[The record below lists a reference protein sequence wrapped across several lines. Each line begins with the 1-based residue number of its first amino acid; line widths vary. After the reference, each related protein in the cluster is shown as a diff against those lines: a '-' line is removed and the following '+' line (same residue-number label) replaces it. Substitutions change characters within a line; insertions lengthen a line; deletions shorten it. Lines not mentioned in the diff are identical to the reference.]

1 MAETLK
7 KLDFGVSEDLKT
19 ITVPTFRDDVRCMND
34 IAEEI
39 LRMYGYDKIQST
51 LSQKARPTLGA
62 RTERQNFDNNLHD
75 MLVGMGMNEIETFSF
90 ISPSWYDK
98 IRLSPDDSRRNC
110 VVISNPLGEDTS
122 VMRTTTLPSML
133 KTLGDNYS
141 VKNRDFKLFEMSK
154 VYLPTT
160 SDKLPEEPA
169 RLTLGFHTPK
179 NDGFYLMKG
188 YVEAIL
194 DLAGVKGASFRSV
207 STEPTFHPGRCA
219 EIYVG
224 NTKLGVFGEAH
235 PAVIDTYGLDGGV
248 YLAEIATDA
257 LYEVRR
263 AAIVYAPIPKHPAIE
278 RDFSFVCDE
287 AVEAATVASAILSS
301 GTLVESASLFDIYRG
316 PQIGAGKK
324 SMSYAVMLRASDRT
338 LTDAEADEAVSA
350 ILAALETKL
359 GVKLR

>member
-1 MAETLK
+1 MP
-7 KLDFGVSEDLKT
+7 S
-19 ITVPTFRDDVRCMND
+19 FRDDVRCMND

-39 LRMYGYDKIQST
+39 LRMYGYDEIKAT
-51 LSQKARPTLGA
+51 LSSTARPTLGA

-98 IRLSPDDSRRNC
+98 IRLAADDPRRNC

-133 KTLGDNYS
+133 KVLGDNYN
-141 VKNRDFKLFEMSK
+141 VKNRDFRLFEMSK

-160 SDKLPEEPA
+160 PDKLPDEPA
-169 RLTLGFHTPK
+169 RLTLGMHTAR
-179 NDGFYLMKG
+179 NDAFYKMKG

-194 DLAGVKGASFRSV
+194 AIAGTPEATFRSC

-224 NTKLGVFGEAH
+224 DTRIGVFGEAH
-235 PAVIDTYGLDGGV
+235 PAVINTYGLDGGV

-257 LYEVRR
+257 LYDVRR
-263 AAIVYAPIPKHPAIE
+263 TAITYAQIPKHPAIE

-287 AVEAATVASAILSS
+287 ATEAATVAAVIR
-301 GTLVESASLFDIYRG
+301 SASKLVANAQLFDIYRG
-316 PQIGAGKK
+316 PQLGIGRK
-324 SMSYAVMLRASDRT
+324 SMSYAVMLRAADRT
-338 LTDAEADEAVSA
+338 LTDKEADEAVSA
-350 ILAALETKL
+350 ILSALETKL